1 MDEKEK
7 EEKGFESFIEEC
19 WALHKDTYP
28 EKDIDPDEFRQQGL
42 LKWNV
47 ATSDKKIRFFD
58 EDSNEKDC
66 SEFVSENEVV
76 NLSNCFV
83 NFSRQMRPSVSL
95 PGETVSKIMSDLFP
109 QEIIIDSV
117 FDRAFKS

>member
-1 MDEKEK
+1 MDEK

-66 SEFVSENEVV
+66 F
-76 NLSNCFV
+76 
-83 NFSRQMRPSVSL
+83 
-95 PGETVSKIMSDLFP
+95 
-109 QEIIIDSV
+109 
-117 FDRAFKS
+117 